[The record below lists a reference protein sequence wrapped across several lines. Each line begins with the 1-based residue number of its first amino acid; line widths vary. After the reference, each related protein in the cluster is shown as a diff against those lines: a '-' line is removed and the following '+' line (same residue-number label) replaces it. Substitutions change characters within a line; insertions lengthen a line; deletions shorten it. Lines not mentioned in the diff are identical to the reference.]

1 MCHFLDVNVSV
12 PKGLCQPVSFQRALL
27 PQLPTCV
34 FVEHM
39 RQPGTAQNQL
49 MHMHLTA
56 KHNCKVMA
64 PGNVYHGLCI
74 RILETWPG
82 DLAAERVVLRHK
94 CCFLKSPHSAVAYSS
109 STSHSAFR

>member
-1 MCHFLDVNVSV
+1 MLMCHFLDVNVSV

-39 RQPGTAQNQL
+39 RRTRYCTKSVDAHAP
-49 MHMHLTA
+49 
-56 KHNCKVMA
+56 NCKTQLQGQA

-74 RILETWPG
+74 AYPG
-82 DLAAERVVLRHK
+82 DLAR
-94 CCFLKSPHSAVAYSS
+94 
-109 STSHSAFR
+109 